1 MLKVMKVFVLF
12 FGFFLVFIPLPL
24 SAASAPAGVNNVL
37 EEMSELEE
45 GFEAEKWQEANE
57 SVEKIEK
64 ELNEIFAQSNLND
77 SALIEVLASL
87 KKYVIEQNE
96 KQVEVNYIRFQKH
109 FFNFIS
115 QFDYD
120 VHPILGMIQ
129 KYVIDESSE
138 AYEKKDYDDVMS
150 EMREA
155 GNLIDHAK
163 PLLVE
168 KGIAEQEVNDFKSK
182 VIALIMAGKKKDY
195 AKMGELLEEL
205 KITYGSFLTRYKQK

>member
-1 MLKVMKVFVLF
+1 MVKVMKVIVLF
-12 FGFFLVFIPLPL
+12 LGFALVFTPLSL
-24 SAASAPAGVNNVL
+24 SAASAPAGVNNIL
-37 EEMSELEE
+37 EEMSEFEE
-45 GFEAEKWQEANE
+45 GFEAEKWQEAKE

-64 ELNEIFAQSNLND
+64 ELNEIFVQSNLND
-77 SALIEVLASL
+77 SALVKVLASL

-96 KQVEVNYIRFQKH
+96 KQVEVNYIRFQKQ

-120 VHPILGMIQ
+120 VHPILSMIQ
-129 KYVIDESSE
+129 KYVIEESSE

-168 KGIAEQEVNDFKSK
+168 KGIPEQEINDFKSK
-182 VIALIMAGKKKDY
+182 VIALIMAGKKEDY

-205 KITYGSFLTRYKQK
+205 KITYGSFLSRYKQ